1 MPGRGGS
8 EVIAELRAVD
18 PSMTL
23 VVLTG
28 YGSIAI
34 AISAVKKGAARVEWE
49 HLQCGISDCGGNIS
63 QASKAA
69 GDSSAVSAL
78 MPRFVRRP
86 SHCTS
91 LFVRSRQACECSSLG
106 RGGGG
111 CWCPCCKWGVR
122 VVFVVKL

>member
-1 MPGRGGS
+1 LPLFPILLDLRMPGRGGS

-49 HLQCGISDCGGNIS
+49 HLQCGIPDCGGNIS
-63 QASKAA
+63 QAAWLP
-69 GDSSAVSAL
+69 GIH
-78 MPRFVRRP
+78 RR
-86 SHCTS
+86 S
-91 LFVRSRQACECSSLG
+91 LR
-106 RGGGG
+106 
-111 CWCPCCKWGVR
+111 
-122 VVFVVKL
+122 